1 MVAASDEVSGA
12 GEPSLWR
19 SGAFTRLWAAA
30 TISDF
35 GSFVTRTALPLA
47 AIYVLKAGPLDI
59 AALRGLEFIGYL
71 LIGLIAGAWV
81 DRLRRKPIMVGA
93 DLGRALLL
101 GSIPVAA
108 ALGGLTLVQLLA
120 VTFFAA
126 MLSTSFNTASTAYL
140 PTIVPTE
147 RLIRANSALSAS
159 ASAAEFTGFGIGGV
173 LVQVFSAPIAIAV
186 DAVSYVVSA
195 LLLATIRQ
203 PEPPRPAVHEREP
216 VLREIR
222 EGIGVVRR
230 SPILLA
236 LMGAHAMNHVLWGVY
251 GSVYLIF
258 ATQSIGLG
266 PAEIG
271 IIAAIGGLGSFMG
284 AAVASRVA
292 TRLGLG
298 RAMILGLAGAALGN
312 ALIPLV
318 PDGAIAVGIVLLII
332 QQLVGDS
339 SGSVYEILEVSLTQ
353 TIVDGR
359 ILGRVNATVEFV
371 TTLTALVGA
380 VGGGIAAEVIGLRG
394 AMALGVLGAAL
405 GVVIVWFS
413 PVRTMRAVPAAAAT
427 ASLRVDELPLTE

>member
-1 MVAASDEVSGA
+1 MSPPPESG
-12 GEPSLWR
+12 LWR
-19 SGAFTRLWAAA
+19 NGPFVRLWAAA

-59 AALRGLEFIGYL
+59 AALRGLEFVGYL
-71 LIGLIAGAWV
+71 LVGLIAGAWV
-81 DRLRRKPIMVGA
+81 DRLRRRPILIGA

-108 ALGGLTLVQLLA
+108 AMGGLTLVQLLA

-126 MLSTSFNTASTAYL
+126 MLSTSFNTASNAYL
-140 PTIVPTE
+140 PTIIPTD
-147 RLIRANSALSAS
+147 RLIRPNSALAAS
-159 ASAAEFTGFGIGGV
+159 ASAAEFTGFGVGGV
-173 LVQVFSAPIAIAV
+173 LVQVFTAPIAIAV

-195 LLLATIRQ
+195 LLLATIRR

-222 EGIGVVRR
+222 EGIGVVAE
-230 SPILLA
+230 SPVLLA

-251 GSVYLIF
+251 GTVYLIF
-258 ATQSIGLG
+258 ATQQIGLG

-271 IIAAIGGLGSFMG
+271 IIAAIGGVGSFIG
-284 AAVASRVA
+284 AAVAGRVA
-292 TRLGLG
+292 ARLGLG
-298 RAMILGLAGAALGN
+298 TAMIVGLAGAALGN

-318 PDGAIAVGIVLLII
+318 PDGAIALGIALLII

-339 SGSVYEILEVSLTQ
+339 SGTVYEILEVSLTQ

-371 TTLTALVGA
+371 TTLTALLGA
-380 VGGGIAAEVIGLRG
+380 VGGGLAAEAVGLRG
-394 AMALGVLGAAL
+394 AMALGVLGAAI
-405 GVVIVWFS
+405 GVVFVWCS
-413 PVRTMRAVPAAAAT
+413 PVRAMRAVPATVAT
-427 ASLRVDELPLTE
+427 ATLPIEEIPLTE

>member
-1 MVAASDEVSGA
+1 VTAAPDA
-12 GEPSLWR
+12 QPPLWR
-19 SGAFTRLWAAA
+19 NATFVRLWSAA

-35 GSFVTRTALPLA
+35 GSFITRTALPLA

-81 DRLRRKPIMVGA
+81 DRLRRRPIMIAA

-101 GSIPVAA
+101 GSIPIA
-108 ALGGLTLVQLLA
+108 ALAGGLTLAQLLV

-159 ASAAEFTGFGIGGV
+159 ASAAEFTGFGVGGV
-173 LVQVFSAPIAIAV
+173 LVQVLTAPIAIAA
-186 DAVSYVVSA
+186 DAVSYLVSA
-195 LLLATIRQ
+195 LLLATIRR

-216 VLREIR
+216 VPREIR
-222 EGIGVVRR
+222 EGIGVLRG
-230 SPILLA
+230 SPVLLA

-266 PAEIG
+266 PAQIG
-271 IIAAIGGLGSFMG
+271 IIAAIGGAGSFIG
-284 AAVASRVA
+284 AAVAARVA
-292 TRLGLG
+292 ARLGLG
-298 RAMILGLAGAALGN
+298 RAMIVGLAGAALGN

-318 PDGAIAVGIVLLII
+318 PDGAVAVGIVLLIV

-371 TTLTALVGA
+371 TTLTALLGA

-394 AMALGVLGAAL
+394 AMAIGVAGAAL
-405 GVVIVWFS
+405 GLVFVWFS
-413 PVRTMRAVPAAAAT
+413 PVRSMRTVPESAAT
-427 ASLRVDELPLTE
+427 ATLPIEEIPLTE